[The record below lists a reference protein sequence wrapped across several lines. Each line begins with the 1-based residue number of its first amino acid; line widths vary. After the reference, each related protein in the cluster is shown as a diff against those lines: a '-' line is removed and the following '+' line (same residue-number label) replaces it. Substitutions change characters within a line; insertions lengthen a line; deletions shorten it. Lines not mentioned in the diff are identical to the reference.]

1 MRIILSFVFVF
12 LLTINTAFAGT
23 ADEYGAR
30 GALQQEQL
38 SVQQMLQFAIDD
50 EYLARSEYLSV
61 LDSFGQIRPF
71 VNIVRAEER
80 HIDLIIPLFIDRGW
94 DVPVDNSRDKV
105 LGVDTLAAAFVQAQA
120 IETDNIAMY
129 EHFLQQE
136 DLPEDV
142 EFVFSR
148 LLAASKKHL
157 ISFQR

>member
-1 MRIILSFVFVF
+1 MRIILSFAFVF
-12 LLTINTAFAGT
+12 LLMINNVFAGG

-30 GALQQEQL
+30 GALQKTQPG
-38 SVQQMLQFAIDD
+38 VQQMLQFAIED

-61 LDSFGQIRPF
+61 LESCGQIRSF

-80 HIDLIIPLFIDRGW
+80 HIDLLIPLFIDRGW

-105 LGVDTLAAAFVQAQA
+105 VGVDTPAAAFVQAQA

-129 EHFLQQE
+129 EYFLQQE

-142 EFVFSR
+142 EFVFSH